1 MEEMLRQYPAEL
13 AACIKAEEATQN
25 VWRKLDCAFDAL
37 RFLTEMPPAE
47 RPPSYSLMLHYRK
60 TRFRALSFETAC
72 DSVKQGAPTLRF
84 EDAGGDLWSTPE
96 EFMRDAPWLFP
107 TAVERDRRA
116 AEAAAEAAK
125 MAQGLEASH
134 VLETQAARGVEAQAA
149 RIALSLG
156 TKSCKGT
163 QTDRYMGTMASV
175 ATQTELHGDP
185 SGSYRDA
192 RSLRDML
199 GAAKIDNDDQ
209 LPIEE
214 RDVAPSRMLHSG
226 FVIPHRREG
235 VEDRRNSAQPRQVDR
250 QTQPPPRKKFRVP
263 TARGGQERMMD
274 KCKDV
279 SNEAEKKA
287 SSELPERLKHCDP
300 DLVKR
305 IEHEIMEQG
314 QPITFE
320 DVAGLDT
327 AKAAIREMVI
337 WPMKRPEIFTGL
349 RSVPKGMLLFG
360 PPGTG
365 AELH

>member
-1 MEEMLRQYPAEL
+1 MEEMLRQYPAEF
-13 AACIKAEEATQN
+13 AASIKAEEATQN

-84 EDAGGDLWSTPE
+84 EDAGGDLWATSE
-96 EFMRDAPWLFP
+96 EFMRDMPWLFP
-107 TAVERDRRA
+107 NGTEPNLQA
-116 AEAAAEAAK
+116 ADEPVGAAK
-125 MAQGLEASH
+125 MAHGVDTTH
-134 VLETQAARGVEAQAA
+134 GLETQAARDIEAQAA

-156 TKSCKGT
+156 TKSCKET
-163 QTDRYMGTMASV
+163 QTDPVRGTMESV
-175 ATQTELHGDP
+175 ATQTELLDDQCH
-185 SGSYRDA
+185 SDA
-192 RSLRDML
+192 RSLRDIL
-199 GAAKIDNDDQ
+199 GAAKTEDDD
-209 LPIEE
+209 LSPIEE
-214 RDVAPSRMLHSG
+214 RDVTQSRMSHRG
-226 FVIPHRREG
+226 FVVPHRREP
-235 VEDRRNSAQPRQVDR
+235 VEDRRNPAQLRQVDR

-263 TARGGQERMMD
+263 TAKGGQERVID
-274 KCKDV
+274 KSKGV
-279 SNEAEKKA
+279 SNESQEK
-287 SSELPERLKHCDP
+287 SSAELPERLKHCDP
-300 DLVKR
+300 ELVKR

-320 DVAGLDT
+320 DVAGLDS

-337 WPMKRPEIFTGL
+337 WPMKRPEVFTGL

-365 AELH
+365 AELR